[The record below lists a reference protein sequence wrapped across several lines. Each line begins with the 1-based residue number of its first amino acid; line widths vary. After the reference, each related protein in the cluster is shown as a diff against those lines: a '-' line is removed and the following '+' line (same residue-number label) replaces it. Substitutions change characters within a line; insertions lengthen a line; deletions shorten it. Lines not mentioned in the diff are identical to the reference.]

1 MCMSETYKQSANCQ
15 SEAEYA
21 FKRKKH
27 IIPVKMT
34 EEYIPDG
41 WLGFILGTRMYI
53 DFGKYDFEKAMTLL
67 DNEMQLQMK
76 KRKGRENPSK

>member
-27 IIPVKMT
+27 IIPIKMKGD
-34 EEYIPDG
+34 YIADG
-41 WLGFILGTRMYI
+41 WLGFILGTRIYI
-53 DFGKYDFEKAMTLL
+53 DFAKHDFEKAIILL
-67 DNEMQLQMK
+67 HNEIQLQKK
-76 KRKGRENPSK
+76 KRKEAKELAK

>member
-27 IIPVKMT
+27 IIPVKIT

-67 DNEMQLQMK
+67 DNEIQLQKK
-76 KRKGRENPSK
+76 KRREVKSMTR